1 MKELFS
7 SLRVAAASLTLFAV
21 AIGTAHAQSREVV
34 IGYQDMVVPW
44 RYAQVSGA
52 VEKETRYKITYREL
66 GGRAALIRALASGA
80 IQLGE
85 AGSSPIAAGLSQG
98 VDISLFWI
106 LDNINDAEALVARD
120 GSGVTSIAGLK
131 GKKIGVPFVS
141 TSHFHTL
148 VALQN
153 AGVNPSDV
161 KIVNLRPQEV
171 AARVV

>member
-44 RYAQVSGA
+44 RYAQGSRA
-52 VEKETRYKITYREL
+52 VGEATGYKSTYRKL
-66 GGRAALIRALASGA
+66 GGGADVIRSLASGS

-106 LDNINDAEALVARD
+106 LDHINDAEALVARD
-120 GSGVTSIAGLK
+120 GSGGS
-131 GKKIGVPFVS
+131 KIP
-141 TSHFHTL
+141 
-148 VALQN
+148 
-153 AGVNPSDV
+153 
-161 KIVNLRPQEV
+161 
-171 AARVV
+171 